1 MLNDGQIVPTA
12 TLFLFGAMAEWTNIE
27 QLTLTN
33 IAFPSD
39 IPTIGD
45 GTVDTT
51 QDERFLPILP
61 NLRVLYIG
69 QATLFMPSA
78 IARLLFAPG
87 QERLE
92 QVRLVDTYKESIWGS
107 RVRRRDVEKAALA
120 LQLDL
125 SPQAIKERVKKV
137 VKCEAKTE
145 RIMGGDRVEGMDLLE

>member
-1 MLNDGQIVPTA
+1 MPTA
-12 TLFLFGAMAEWTNIE
+12 TLFLFGAMAVWTNIE

-45 GTVDTT
+45 STVGIA
-51 QDERFLPILP
+51 QRERSFPLLPS
-61 NLRVLYIG
+61 LRVLYIG

-78 IARLLFAPG
+78 IAHMLFTPG

-107 RVRRRDVEKAALA
+107 RVRRRDVEKAALS

-125 SPQAIKERVKKV
+125 SPEAIKERVKKV

-145 RIMGGDRVEGMDLLE
+145 RIMGGDRVEGMNVLE